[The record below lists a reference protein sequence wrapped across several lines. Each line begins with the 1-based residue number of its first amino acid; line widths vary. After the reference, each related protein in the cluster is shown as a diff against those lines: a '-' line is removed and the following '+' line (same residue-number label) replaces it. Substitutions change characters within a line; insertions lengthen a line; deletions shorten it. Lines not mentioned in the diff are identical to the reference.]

1 MSKNVPIKDFCK
13 IDWGNTNL
21 TKKSY
26 VLNGDFL
33 AVSAKGMDG
42 RINFFEHEN
51 DVIVLSAIGAQCG
64 KMFFPKQ
71 KFTAIKNTITIKP
84 DINKALPDYLFY
96 LFNYIELP
104 KRGSAQ
110 PFISKG
116 DIEKFTISFLPKLN
130 EQQRIVEKLDTCMEQ
145 IDKAIQNVEQNI
157 QNAEELFQS
166 QLNEIFNQ
174 KGDGWTDCNLKDVCK
189 FDKIKNK
196 RLDLPYVGLEHIESN
211 TGNFIGSLDSRQVKS
226 STFHFNSKHI
236 LYGRLRPYLNKVL
249 IPDFEGHCSSEI
261 FPILVNDSI
270 KREFLFFWLISSDTV
285 KKINATCTGAR
296 MPRANMNELI
306 KLNFSFPSIDK
317 QEALVQKLNRLNKE
331 CNTLHN
337 NYIKELD
344 AIDDLKQ
351 SILEK
356 AFNGEL

>member
-145 IDKAIQNVEQNI
+145 IYKAIQNVEQNI

-166 QLNEIFNQ
+166 YLNEIFSQ
-174 KGDGWTDCNLKDVCK
+174 KGDNWETKKLIDVFDINPKKNTNLAEKSLATYAPMKDLGFYYSK
-189 FDKIKNK
+189 TLFTQ
-196 RLDLPYVGLEHIESN
+196 E
-211 TGNFIGSLDSRQVKS
+211 KS
-226 STFHFNSKHI
+226 S
-236 LYGRLRPYLNKVL
+236 
-249 IPDFEGHCSSEI
+249 
-261 FPILVNDSI
+261 
-270 KREFLFFWLISSDTV
+270 
-285 KKINATCTGAR
+285 
-296 MPRANMNELI
+296 
-306 KLNFSFPSIDK
+306 DK
-317 QEALVQKLNRLNKE
+317 MQKGLNRVL
-331 CNTLHN
+331 
-337 NYIKELD
+337 
-344 AIDDLKQ
+344 
-351 SILEK
+351 
-356 AFNGEL
+356 